1 MKKTLVVL
9 AAGMGSRFGGLKQIQ
24 PVGPNGEF
32 IIDYSI
38 HDALKA
44 GIEKV
49 VFIIRKENEQIFR
62 ETIGKRIEKFVE
74 VVYAFQ
80 ELDILPIPVDI
91 KREKPLGTTHAI
103 YCAKDYIDGPFIT
116 ITSDDYYGPNAFQ
129 ELVTFMEHNPKVCI
143 GGYPIGETIL
153 LDQEVKRGVIIEENG
168 EVKAIKESKVKK
180 DSKQV
185 YCETITKE
193 KENFTCSLDTLAGM
207 MLYGFNIDI
216 FPTLEQELIK
226 FLKTADLTK
235 DELILTD
242 IIDIFI
248 KKQQCVVTKI
258 TDKWMGMTYKED
270 LVSVQAE
277 IQKNIQKGIYKENL
291 WENDERKN

>member
-38 HDALKA
+38 HDALKV

-62 ETIGKRIEKFVE
+62 ETIGKRIEKYVE
-74 VVYAFQ
+74 VAYAFQ
-80 ELDILPIPVDI
+80 ELDILPIDIDI
-91 KREKPLGTTHAI
+91 KREKPLGTAHAI
-103 YCAKDYIDGPFIT
+103 YCAKDYIEGPFIT
-116 ITSDDYYGPNAFQ
+116 ITSDDYYGPNAIK
-129 ELVTFMEHNPKVCI
+129 ELMDFMEHNPKVCI
-143 GGYPIGETIL
+143 GGYPMGDTIL
-153 LDQEVKRGVIIEENG
+153 LDQEVKRGVIVEENG
-168 EVKAIKESKVKK
+168 KVKTIKECKVKK
-180 DSKQV
+180 DDKQV

-193 KENFTCSLDTLAGM
+193 KEYFTCPLDTLAGM

-216 FPTLEQELIK
+216 FPVLEQELIK

-235 DELILTD
+235 DEFILTD

-270 LVSVQAE
+270 LVCIQKE
-277 IQKNIQKGIYKENL
+277 IQKYINEGVYKENL
-291 WENDERKN
+291 WENNER